1 MGGLYDT
8 PICEQDLGTVRQIG
22 LVGTRSL
29 DTYVVL
35 GGSGLINDVDMVVV
49 MWVTTTGIAGQ
60 IYTI

>member
-1 MGGLYDT
+1 MDGLHDT

-35 GGSGLINDVDMVVV
+35 GGSGFINDVDMVVV